1 MKKLITIFVSSIMG
15 VCLWGQ
21 ANLPVTIVGDVY
33 IANTGQMTSEGTV
46 HLQAISASRVAN
58 VANYGTLTMDS
69 AIFYSNDSIEGLLMN
84 KQDGATGPVVNV
96 PGNGVSVRKTFT
108 KNNAWYQVSL
118 PFDVNLNGGVV
129 NPITGKTMHY
139 DANNYSNCDFYIQ
152 YYDTQKRAI
161 VGMNVDTIWQM
172 LPSTET
178 QIKKGIGYRVAIKMV
193 KLIPGTFVQ
202 GSNTLETDTIGG
214 SAGRFAVDFF
224 ADNSEPANIPDL
236 FAMKAKG
243 VSLQYYPANFFIAP
257 ENSEGW
263 NAIGGLNS
271 TNYLLNGSA
280 VNFTDPIYAWTDST
294 QWGYPINPTDYTVP
308 NGTLRPYAVFFVQ
321 TTSSS
326 VLTYDGNSS
335 GGFSFVG
342 DGSGLTLAA
351 DPALPIFRSATSSSS
366 DQFKV
371 QLTGVKNNFTSR
383 VYFKFNDSYS
393 QTFKTS
399 EGDRVLLQTTMPSL
413 QSVWAVAQNEN
424 NAEDQ
429 TFINCLPY
437 SASEV
442 PLGVNI
448 PVAGDYVFSL
458 KNIAVDKGVGSVIL
472 KDNLTGEET
481 NLLNSDYDI
490 QVTTPIVSKEDRFVL
505 FINKTITSVDQVT
518 ASDIY
523 AYAENNVIT
532 VKNLDSGDKVQ
543 VLDLTGRIIASG
555 IASGNMYS
563 TPVGQKGVYIVN
575 VKDGAKVLKVLNK

>member
-21 ANLPVTIVGDVY
+21 AKLPMTIVGDVY
-33 IANTGQMTSEGTV
+33 IANTGQMLSVGTV
-46 HLQAISASRVAN
+46 HLQAISGNKVAN

-84 KQDGATGPVVNV
+84 KQDGDTVPVVDV
-96 PGNGVSVRKTFT
+96 PGKGVSVRKTFT
-108 KNNAWYQVSL
+108 KNNSWYQVSL

-129 NPITGKTMHY
+129 NPITGKTMRY
-139 DANNYSNCDFYIQ
+139 YANDYPNSDFYIQ
-152 YYDTQKRAI
+152 YYDAQKRAKI
-161 VGMNVDTIWQM
+161 GMNVDTIWQM

-178 QIKKGIGYRVAIKMV
+178 QIKKGTGYRIAIKMV
-193 KLIPGTFVQ
+193 KLIPGTFVL

-214 SAGRFAVDFF
+214 GAGRFAVDFF
-224 ADNSEPANIPDL
+224 ADNTEATNIDDL
-236 FAMKAKG
+236 FAMKPKG
-243 VSLQYYPANFFIAP
+243 VSLTYYPATFLIAP

-271 TNYLLNGSA
+271 TNYLLKGA
-280 VNFTDPIYAWTDST
+280 TVNFTDPIYGYTDST
-294 QWGYPINPTDYTVP
+294 QWGDPFNPEDP
-308 NGTLRPYAVFFVQ
+308 DDFGTLRPYAVFFVQ
-321 TTSSS
+321 TTSST
-326 VLTYDGNSS
+326 VLNYNGNSS
-335 GGFSFVG
+335 GGFSFKG
-342 DGSGLTLAA
+342 DGSGLVLAA
-351 DPALPIFRSATSSSS
+351 DPALPVFRSATTPSY
-366 DQFKV
+366 DLFKV

-383 VYFKFNDSYS
+383 VYFKFNDSYT

-424 NAEDQ
+424 NVEDQ

-437 SASEV
+437 NVGEI

-448 PVAGDYVFSL
+448 PVAGEYIFSL
-458 KNIAVDKGVGSVIL
+458 KSIAVDKGISTVVLMDNATGIETDLL
-472 KDNLTGEET
+472 K
-481 NLLNSDYDI
+481 SDYDI
-490 QVTTPIVSKEDRFVL
+490 QVSSTLNTENRFVL

-518 ASDIY
+518 TPDIY

-532 VKNLDSGDKVQ
+532 VKNLNSGDKVQ

-563 TPVGQKGVYIVN
+563 TPVNQKGVYIIN
-575 VKDGAKVLKVLNK
+575 AKDGAKVLKVLNK